1 MFATGLGALF
11 LLSLYSQSPWDAG
24 FTVPILKMRKLQ
36 SNSLS
41 DVPSAPQ
48 IQCRIHQDLM
58 NCKQHEQLEEAEA
71 PNRIHGRW
79 TDLTSQKAEPS
90 EDVGERPLA
99 FFFFFSI
106 FSFIC
111 SLSSFLYL
119 FHFILSQIRLRFS
132 TFVSIV
138 AVRFTLRSPREVT
151 YYFHFQFKHLRE
163 RNLIGSVW
171 EKYSSLGQSTG
182 DKKAVWCLKNG
193 SQGCRWG

>member
-1 MFATGLGALF
+1 MCPVPRRYNAGSIRIWWIANSTNNLKKLRHQTGYMDVGQISRARK
-11 LLSLYSQSPWDAG
+11 QSPQ
-24 FTVPILKMRKLQ
+24 KM
-36 SNSLS
+36 
-41 DVPSAPQ
+41 
-48 IQCRIHQDLM
+48 
-58 NCKQHEQLEEAEA
+58 LEKG
-71 PNRIHGRW
+71 PWHF
-79 TDLTSQKAEPS
+79 
-90 EDVGERPLA
+90 

-193 SQGCRWG
+193 SQGCRWGWGTRTVRSIPGELGRYL

>member
-1 MFATGLGALF
+1 MQDPSGFDELQTARTTWRSWGTKQDTWTLDRSHEPESRALRRC
-11 LLSLYSQSPWDAG
+11 W
-24 FTVPILKMRKLQ
+24 RK
-36 SNSLS
+36 
-41 DVPSAPQ
+41 APG
-48 IQCRIHQDLM
+48 I
-58 NCKQHEQLEEAEA
+58 
-71 PNRIHGRW
+71 
-79 TDLTSQKAEPS
+79 
-90 EDVGERPLA
+90 
-99 FFFFFSI
+99 FFFFSI

-193 SQGCRWG
+193 SQGCRWGWGTRTVRSIPGELGRYL